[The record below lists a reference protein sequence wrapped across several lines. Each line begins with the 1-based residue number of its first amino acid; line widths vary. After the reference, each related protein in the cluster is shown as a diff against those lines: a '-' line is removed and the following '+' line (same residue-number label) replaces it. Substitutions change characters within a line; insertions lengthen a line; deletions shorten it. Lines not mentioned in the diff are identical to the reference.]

1 MSADIYDDTIYG
13 QILPIEREDEEE
25 EEDSSLM
32 ILVDGEE
39 EYLVEPDKNGLKL
52 MDHMDKWVTAQGTIT
67 EEGDELLIR
76 VRDFTLDDD
85 WSYGDDD
92 NW

>member
-1 MSADIYDDTIYG
+1 VSADIYDDTIYG
-13 QILPIEREDEEE
+13 QILPFESEDDEE
-25 EEDSSLM
+25 SGLM

-39 EYLVEPDKNGLKL
+39 EFLVEPDKNGIKL
-52 MDHMDKWVTAQGTIT
+52 MDHMDKWVTAQVTVT
-67 EEGDELLIR
+67 EESDEMHIR

>member
-1 MSADIYDDTIYG
+1 MSADFYDDTIYG
-13 QILPIEREDEEE
+13 QILPVEREDDDEAG
-25 EEDSSLM
+25 LM

-39 EYLVEPDKNGLKL
+39 EFLVEPDKNGLKL
-52 MDHMDKWVTAQGTIT
+52 MDHMDKWVTAQGTVA
-67 EEGDELLIR
+67 EDGDELLIR

-85 WSYGDDD
+85 WNFGDDD

>member
-1 MSADIYDDTIYG
+1 VAADFYDDTIYG
-13 QILPIEREDEEE
+13 QILPVEREDDDE
-25 EEDSSLM
+25 SGLM

-39 EYLVEPDKNGLKL
+39 EFLVEPDKNGLKL
-52 MDHMDKWVTAQGTIT
+52 MDHMDKWVTAQGTVT

>member
-1 MSADIYDDTIYG
+1 MSADCYDDTIYG
-13 QILPIEREDEEE
+13 QILPVEREDDDEAG
-25 EEDSSLM
+25 LM

-39 EYLVEPDKNGLKL
+39 EFLVEPDKNGLKL
-52 MDHMDKWVTAQGTIT
+52 MDHMDQWVTAQGTVT

-85 WSYGDDD
+85 WNFGDDD